1 MKKIF
6 FSMLVATMTAF
17 SFTSCEDVPAA
28 YEIPGGGNGGN
39 GGSTTEVPTLYSEAF
54 DNNTTAFEFKDVNLT
69 GGLTRV
75 RKVASYN
82 NNG

>member
-17 SFTSCEDVPAA
+17 TFTSCEDVPAA
-28 YEIPGGGNGGN
+28 YEIPGGGN

-54 DNNTTAFEFKDVNLT
+54 DNNTTAFEFKRFDKSLE
-69 GGLTRV
+69 GGFLQ
-75 RKVASYN
+75 
-82 NNG
+82 